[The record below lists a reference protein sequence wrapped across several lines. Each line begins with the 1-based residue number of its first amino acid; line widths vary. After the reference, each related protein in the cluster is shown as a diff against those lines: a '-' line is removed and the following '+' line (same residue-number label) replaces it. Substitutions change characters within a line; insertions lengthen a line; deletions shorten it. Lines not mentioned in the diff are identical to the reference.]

1 MDCASNCV
9 WSHSSRIFQN
19 LARRFTTTA
28 ALKLYEKHGQ
38 CITTDIST
46 NEAEATM
53 SVLNTQTVNSTE
65 APFFRAAGTIYSTS
79 APGKF
84 NVVFPPASWVDH
96 TIVALGPLDGAGQY
110 TYSIGT
116 NHRKT
121 DLFVLARD
129 YSNWDETAVLLLIE
143 NYDLPPPVEIVQGQ
157 QCTYAKFLNKTD

>member
-129 YSNWDETAVLLLIE
+129 YSNWDEAAVLSLIE